1 MPAAPRRAMSKARAC
16 PMPPAAPVITATCP
30 SILCILMAP
39 PDGASTVPTLYV
51 SRPGPSMFIPSRAV
65 RLRSSAVQR
74 PHVFIPGFGQHFQH
88 SAPHLAHLVE
98 GRGADVQ
105 GAVNVDSQGGQRA
118 FDQILHAARRIA
130 HRGALIN
137 AQRFLEQI
145 NRLIARAVERLNKLL
160 HTLASLRESVRRH
173 RLELRLE
180 FLGGAELSE
189 QLFPEVH

>member
-74 PHVFIPGFGQHFQH
+74 PHVFMPGFGQHFQH

-98 GRGADVQ
+98 GRGAGRKLRPDASHVRE
-105 GAVNVDSQGGQRA
+105 GARPELLESGHLVEA
-118 FDQILHAARRIA
+118 FLHVIA
-130 HRGALIN
+130 HSGI
-137 AQRFLEQI
+137 
-145 NRLIARAVERLNKLL
+145 LL
-160 HTLASLRESVRRH
+160 RH
-173 RLELRLE
+173 RRKRRKSCPVASSRCGRGGFLLALFYRRVCSYRLK
-180 FLGGAELSE
+180 
-189 QLFPEVH
+189 